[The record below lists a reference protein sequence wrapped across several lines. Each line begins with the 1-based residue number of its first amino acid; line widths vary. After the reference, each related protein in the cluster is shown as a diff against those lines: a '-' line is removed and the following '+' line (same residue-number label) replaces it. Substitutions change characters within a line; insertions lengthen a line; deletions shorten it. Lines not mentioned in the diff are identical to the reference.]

1 MPVSFATL
9 QLAKE
14 YVNNEYPH
22 LKIFEQMAVIKNEY
36 CMASRFAL
44 RTYQTV
50 KEIQNELL
58 NQHNSPSIHKNS

>member
-22 LKIFEQMAVIKNEY
+22 LKIFQQMAVIKNEH
-36 CMASRFAL
+36 CMITISFGEVEFWQAWGGWTFGF
-44 RTYQTV
+44 
-50 KEIQNELL
+50 
-58 NQHNSPSIHKNS
+58 

>member
-22 LKIFEQMAVIKNEY
+22 LKIFQQIPVVKKKY
-36 CMASRFAL
+36 CMVTISFGSVEFWESWGGW
-44 RTYQTV
+44 TFGF
-50 KEIQNELL
+50 
-58 NQHNSPSIHKNS
+58 